1 MTIAKALTRRL
12 LRTTAFALVAVAG
25 LLLIAS
31 PAAAAKS
38 CGKQMIDDWY
48 GDGRVDKIYPLHC
61 YEDAI
66 DALPVDVRDYSSAK
80 EDIER
85 ALQFAVRNQPD
96 PGRPAPPG
104 DETGSG
110 PSGSGDA
117 GTPPGPN
124 PDTGGPLNEAVDSF
138 GPSNAD
144 SVPIPLIVLGGLAL
158 LLLAAGSAGYLR
170 RRLQARRGGPP
181 PA

>member
-1 MTIAKALTRRL
+1 MTVATALTRRL
-12 LRTTAFALVAVAG
+12 LHTTALTLVAAAA
-25 LLLIAS
+25 LLFVAS
-31 PAAAAKS
+31 PATAATS
-38 CGKQMIDDWY
+38 CGKQVINDWY

-66 DALPVDVRDYSSAK
+66 DALPVDLNDYSSAK

-110 PSGSGDA
+110 TSA
-117 GTPPGPN
+117 GTSTTPG
-124 PDTGGPLNEAVDSF
+124 TGGPLNEAVDSI

-144 SVPIPLIVLGGLAL
+144 SVPIPLLVLGGLAL
-158 LLLAAGSAGYLR
+158 LLLAAGAAGYLR
-170 RRLQARRGGPP
+170 RRLQARREGPP

>member
-1 MTIAKALTRRL
+1 MTIVKALTRRL
-12 LRTTAFALVAVAG
+12 LRTTAFALVAVAA
-25 LLLIAS
+25 LLLAAS

-38 CGKQMIDDWY
+38 CGKQVINDWY

-104 DETGSG
+104 DETGSDTD
-110 PSGSGDA
+110 PS
-117 GTPPGPN
+117 GPN
-124 PDTGGPLNEAVDSF
+124 PGTGGPLNEAVDNI
-138 GPSNAD
+138 GPANAD

-158 LLLAAGSAGYLR
+158 LLLAAGSAGYVR
-170 RRLQARRGGPP
+170 RRLLARRGSP
-181 PA
+181 PAS

>member
-1 MTIAKALTRRL
+1 VTVASTLSRRL
-12 LRTTAFALVAVAG
+12 LHTTAFALVAVAV
-25 LLLIAS
+25 LLLVAS
-31 PAAAAKS
+31 PADAAKP
-38 CGKQMIDDWY
+38 CGKQVINDWY

-66 DALPVDVRDYSSAK
+66 DALPVDLNDYSSAK

-110 PSGSGDA
+110 TNPGGTGTTSG
-117 GTPPGPN
+117 TNPG
-124 PDTGGPLNEAVDSF
+124 TGGPLNEAVDSI

-144 SVPIPLIVLGGLAL
+144 SVPIPLLVLGGLAL

-170 RRLQARRGGPP
+170 RRLLARREGPP
-181 PA
+181 TA